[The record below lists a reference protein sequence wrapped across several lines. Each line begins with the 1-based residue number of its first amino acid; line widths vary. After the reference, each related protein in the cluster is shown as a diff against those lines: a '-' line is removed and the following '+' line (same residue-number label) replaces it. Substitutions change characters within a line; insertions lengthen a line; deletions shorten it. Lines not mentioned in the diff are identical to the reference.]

1 VKPHAVRNACSPA
14 EHFVRVGPCPA
25 ECNTVIEYEIDDG
38 GIETSPHAVPEQL
51 VDRDSADHDLL
62 LLLPRHVEKLDR
74 LVGPFG
80 ESKEVARVETNNED
94 ARSLSRRSR

>member
-1 VKPHAVRNACSPA
+1 VVSFLGLSPPKIA
-14 EHFVRVGPCPA
+14 KVM
-25 ECNTVIEYEIDDG
+25 
-38 GIETSPHAVPEQL
+38 
-51 VDRDSADHDLL
+51 DSADHDLL

>member
-1 VKPHAVRNACSPA
+1 MQHGYRVRDRRWRDRDFPDAVP
-14 EHFVRVGPCPA
+14 EQP
-25 ECNTVIEYEIDDG
+25 D
-38 GIETSPHAVPEQL
+38 AVPEQL

-80 ESKEVARVETNNED
+80 ESKEVARVETNHED